1 MADDYYTSA
10 EIITFNESDLAFDV
24 SDVLNRAPLI
34 RRLSAFSVD
43 GTQLKYV
50 KKTADPSVGF
60 RLLND
65 GVENDVA
72 TTHK

>member
-10 EIITFNESDLAFDV
+10 EIITFNESDLSFDV
-24 SDVLNRAPLI
+24 SDVLNAPLI

-60 RLLND
+60 RSLMMVLK
-65 GVENDVA
+65 
-72 TTHK
+72 TTWQITHK

>member
-24 SDVLNRAPLI
+24 SDILNRAPLI
-34 RRLSAFSVD
+34 RRLSAFAVD

-50 KKTADPSVGF
+50 KKTADQV
-60 RLLND
+60 
-65 GVENDVA
+65 
-72 TTHK
+72 